1 MKPAIVAQ
9 VQFPYNN
16 NNIRGGDLVNYFLF
30 NEYTMVDIPILKA
43 AREAPKAIT
52 MDSITLNSK
61 LKIGLALGSGSS
73 RGWAHIGVIRALTEL
88 GVAPDIISG
97 TSVGALV
104 GASYV
109 ANNIEKLETWAC
121 SLTKYEEAKFFD
133 INASLNGFVD
143 IKKFHRF
150 LNDNVADDDAL
161 IEDYEK
167 KFASVATDLDSGRE
181 VWLMKGSLVQAVWA
195 SISMPGLF
203 PAIKN
208 NNRWLV
214 DGGLV
219 NPVPV
224 SACRALGA
232 DIIIAVNLNGDI
244 VGKHRKDPS
253 DTLKKNNGVAG
264 KLTDLVRE
272 YGKSLFPDKKNNQSP
287 PGLLDAI
294 AGSVNI
300 TQDRITR
307 SRLAGDPPDIILSPK
322 LSHIGLL
329 EIYRAREAIT
339 EGEKCVNR
347 LIPEIT
353 HVLESA

>member
-1 MKPAIVAQ
+1 
-9 VQFPYNN
+9 
-16 NNIRGGDLVNYFLF
+16 
-30 NEYTMVDIPILKA
+30 
-43 AREAPKAIT
+43 

-61 LKIGLALGSGSS
+61 LKVGLALGSGSS

-88 GVAPDIISG
+88 GVVPDIISG

-109 ANNIEKLETWAC
+109 ANNIEKLENWAC

-143 IKKFHRF
+143 IKRFHRF

-224 SACRALGA
+224 SLCRALGA
-232 DIIIAVNLNGDI
+232 DIVIAVNLNGDI
-244 VGKHRKDPS
+244 VRKLRRAPKD
-253 DTLKKNNGVAG
+253 DLKKDVLKKNNGVAG
-264 KLTDLVRE
+264 KLTDLVKD
-272 YGKSLFPDKKNNQSP
+272 YGAYLFSDSKINQSP

-294 AGSVNI
+294 AASMNI

-322 LSHIGLL
+322 LAHIGLL
-329 EIYRAREAIT
+329 EIYRAREAISK
-339 EGEKCVNR
+339 GEKCVNR

-353 HVLESA
+353 HVLQDA